1 MGDLIRLSERSGA
14 RRHKV
19 ADDRYRRTAWK
30 RTAAEFY
37 FDLGC
42 PFTYLLAEQLERAF
56 DEVLWTP
63 ASAAALRRACL
74 SADAETLLH
83 EAAERRAAELALP
96 LVWPER
102 WPMDATVAM
111 RVAGRAAEDG
121 RGARF
126 VLAASRLAFCG
137 GFDLGDPD
145 ILAEAAAAAGL
156 GLGDYLRAA
165 GDARRDGAAEGVAR
179 RLLAVGADQ
188 LPAVRV
194 GRALYW
200 GQARVSG
207 AVAGARYARAAHG

>member
-1 MGDLIRLSERSGA
+1 MGDLIRLTERSGT
-14 RRHKV
+14 RR
-19 ADDRYRRTAWK
+19 ANAAGDRHRRAAQG

-42 PFTYLLAEQLERAF
+42 PFTYLLAEQLERVF

-74 SADAETLLH
+74 SADAEAIQRA
-83 EAAERRAAELALP
+83 EAQRRAAELALP

-111 RVAGRAAEDG
+111 RVAARAAEEG

-145 ILAEAAAAAGL
+145 ILAEASAAAGL
-156 GLGDYLRAA
+156 GLRDYLRAA
-165 GDARRDGAAEGVAR
+165 GDARRDGAAEAVGR

-200 GQARVSG
+200 GAARVSG
-207 AVAGARYARAAHG
+207 AVAGARYVRAAHG